1 MKKLIHFSHGLAL
14 WLTLSVGLSFTSCN
28 TAPKV
33 LAPSAESIPVEEP
46 THGVETIAILGTNDI
61 HGTLAPTLL
70 RTYEKSGPS
79 TEYFAGGVPMIATFA
94 KTLQAEYGERF
105 LWLDAGDEFQGSLE
119 SNLSLGA
126 PLVEFF
132 NQTKLNGA
140 AIGNHEFDFGQNA
153 LRMRM
158 IEAKYPYLAANI
170 FDKTTHLPTHFPNT
184 YPDRIYQMGRLKV
197 GVIGL
202 STLETPVSTRTRNV
216 ENLEFE
222 NLKVTTLREAER
234 LREKGVHL
242 VVIAAHAGLTCMPT
256 QAPPPPLDASDK
268 TPRKRPP
275 TFALMKK
282 PTDIQGGCGDQ
293 DEIVRLVRS
302 LPLGTV
308 DAIVSGHTHTVVH
321 HWVSGVPVIQGGAF
335 GRYVNVIYLSY
346 DWAQRRLLTEETRI
360 EGPIPVCPK
369 VFKNQNDCNGD
380 RPAPKNGRGPL
391 VSYKFHGKTLTPDS
405 DTTRWL
411 EPLIKS
417 HEAEKNRVLGTAVRP
432 IEHFKVAESPLGNL
446 IADSIREAAKADFA
460 YINPGGPRT
469 GLEAGPITF
478 GNVFQSL
485 PFDNEIS
492 ILKVSAQELQ
502 WFLQVAQNGTR
513 GFGSVSGLR
522 LRLIDLSVEAP
533 FDDLNHDGIEE
544 FWETKRLLEIRLPD
558 GKLLNPD
565 RQYTLATSD
574 FLVTGGDGL
583 AWPISQIS
591 AARINLNSGTLL
603 RDALVQ
609 HIQTRGQLNSSDDPL
624 FDPNQPRLIF
634 ERDSK
639 RIQSFLPGLQS
650 KRPRHKVKRK
660 SRKRSEKQTN
670 AQGQNPAGA
679 VKKAEQ
685 SKQGQ

>member
-1 MKKLIHFSHGLAL
+1 
-14 WLTLSVGLSFTSCN
+14 
-28 TAPKV
+28 
-33 LAPSAESIPVEEP
+33 
-46 THGVETIAILGTNDI
+46 
-61 HGTLAPTLL
+61 
-70 RTYEKSGPS
+70 
-79 TEYFAGGVPMIATFA
+79 
-94 KTLQAEYGERF
+94 
-105 LWLDAGDEFQGSLE
+105 
-119 SNLSLGA
+119 
-126 PLVEFF
+126 
-132 NQTKLNGA
+132 
-140 AIGNHEFDFGQNA
+140 
-153 LRMRM
+153 
-158 IEAKYPYLAANI
+158 
-170 FDKTTHLPTHFPNT
+170 
-184 YPDRIYQMGRLKV
+184 
-197 GVIGL
+197 
-202 STLETPVSTRTRNV
+202 
-216 ENLEFE
+216 
-222 NLKVTTLREAER
+222 
-234 LREKGVHL
+234 
-242 VVIAAHAGLTCMPT
+242 MPT